1 MLFSELEEH
10 ELPAALKKEVDTLL
24 DIKINSPEI
33 KEIPRIDALNEFL
46 DEEISSI
53 ESKIDTMKEEKNNDW
68 DKLNEFFLSVLSDN
82 EV

>member
-10 ELPAALKKEVDTLL
+10 ELPAALKKEVNTLL
-24 DIKINSPEI
+24 DIKVNSPEI

-68 DKLNEFFLSVLSDN
+68 DKLNEFFLSVLTDN